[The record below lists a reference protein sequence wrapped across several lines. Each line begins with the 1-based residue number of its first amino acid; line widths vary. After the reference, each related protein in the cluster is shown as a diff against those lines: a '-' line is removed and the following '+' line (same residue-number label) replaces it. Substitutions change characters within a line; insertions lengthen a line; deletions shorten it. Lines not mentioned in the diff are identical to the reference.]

1 VREVDACDL
10 AETVREGLLVLD
22 FDLTIRFANRSFCTH
37 LHRARGFR
45 RPEALQARQRTVG
58 HPNSAGA
65 VAGLVGIE
73 SGVVSGL
80 PNPNDSALE
89 RRVETTPWKA
99 LPRSL
104 RCRI

>member
-1 VREVDACDL
+1 MTKTKIALGVA
-10 AETVREGLLVLD
+10 LVLC
-22 FDLTIRFANRSFCTH
+22 IV
-37 LHRARGFR
+37 
-45 RPEALQARQRTVG
+45 P
-58 HPNSAGA
+58 GA

>member
-1 VREVDACDL
+1 MESTAIPAAPAATNTVFLLAFADAL
-10 AETVREGLLVLD
+10 G
-22 FDLTIRFANRSFCTH
+22 
-37 LHRARGFR
+37 
-45 RPEALQARQRTVG
+45 EAVIKSRQMGVK
-58 HPNSAGA
+58 GA

-80 PNPNDSALE
+80 ANPNDSALE

>member
-1 VREVDACDL
+1 MREVDPWDL

-58 HPNSAGA
+58 HPNSA
-65 VAGLVGIE
+65 
-73 SGVVSGL
+73 
-80 PNPNDSALE
+80 
-89 RRVETTPWKA
+89 
-99 LPRSL
+99 PRSRLSFLAESHIEVL
-104 RCRI
+104 RK